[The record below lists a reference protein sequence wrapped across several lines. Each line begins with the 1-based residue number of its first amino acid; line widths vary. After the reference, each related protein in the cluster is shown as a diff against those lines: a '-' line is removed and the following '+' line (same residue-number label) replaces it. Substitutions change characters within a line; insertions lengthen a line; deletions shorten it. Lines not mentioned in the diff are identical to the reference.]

1 MKIGFVGT
9 GLMGKPMIEK
19 LIENN
24 FMVNVFNRTIEKA
37 KLLKVRNAQIK
48 NSMNELVV
56 DSAIIIFMV
65 TDYVALN
72 ELVNSCDKSW
82 NKKIVI
88 QMSTISPNEN
98 ITLSKYFIDK
108 NASYFEAPVLGS
120 ITQVRNKEL
129 ITLVGADEPLP
140 DEIKEILES
149 FSKKIIH
156 VGKVGKASAL
166 KLALNQLIVSELSI
180 FSMSLKYVL
189 ANEINVD
196 VFMDVLRNS
205 ALYAQTFDK
214 KLPNFLKNDFSNP
227 NFPLKHMLKDLK
239 LITEDFQRAG
249 INSEILKEEEKLL
262 HEGLKNGFA
271 EEDYSALYK
280 CFDLHKR

>member
-1 MKIGFVGT
+1 MRI
-9 GLMGKPMIEK
+9 
-19 LIENN
+19 
-24 FMVNVFNRTIEKA
+24 
-37 KLLKVRNAQIK
+37 
-48 NSMNELVV
+48 
-56 DSAIIIFMV
+56 
-65 TDYVALN
+65 
-72 ELVNSCDKSW
+72 
-82 NKKIVI
+82 
-88 QMSTISPNEN
+88 
-98 ITLSKYFIDK
+98 LSKYFIDK

-129 ITLVGADEPLP
+129 ITLVGANESSL
-140 DEIKEILES
+140 DEIKEILEC

-189 ANEINVD
+189 ANKINVD

-262 HEGLKNGFA
+262 HEGLKKGFA

-280 CFDLHKR
+280 CFDLA